1 MLKNTR
7 KRSKKTGLP
16 PGTPVYIGEHKTD
29 EVKITVTVY
38 NETTFQEKEVST
50 IEEALPLLDTTATK
64 WINIDGV
71 HQLKIIEEVGKRFHL
86 HPLTLEDVMNTDQR
100 PKVEDFGDYL
110 YIVLKNLSHNDQND
124 AMEAEQISI
133 ILGEDFVITF
143 QEDKKDTFT
152 HTRERI
158 KGGANR
164 EKIMK
169 TDFLAYSLI
178 DEVVDNYFTV
188 IEWLGEKIEFLEE
201 ELVARPTPK
210 TMEMIHRL
218 KGGVF
223 SLRKSVWPLREVIN
237 GLEREGSRFISE
249 STRIYIRD
257 IYDHTIQVIDTIE
270 IFRDMLYGMIDIYL
284 SSISNR
290 LNEVMKVLTIIAT
303 IFMPLTFIAG
313 VYGMNF
319 KFMPELEWHWGYP
332 AIWLIMLTI
341 GTSMLIY
348 FRRKKWL

>member
-1 MLKNTR
+1 MLKSAG
-7 KRSKKTGLP
+7 KRSKKVGLP
-16 PGTPVYIGEHKTD
+16 PGTPVYIGEYKTG
-29 EVKITVTVY
+29 EAKITVTVY
-38 NETTFQEKEVST
+38 NETFFQEKEVST
-50 IEEALPLLDTTATK
+50 IEQALPLLDTTAVK

-71 HQLKIIEEVGKRFHL
+71 HQLKIIEDIGKRFNL
-86 HPLTLEDVMNTDQR
+86 HPLTLEDVMNTYQR

-110 YIVLKNLSHNDQND
+110 YIVLKNLSHNNQND

-133 ILGEDFVITF
+133 VLGEDFVITF
-143 QEDKKDTFT
+143 QEDKKDTFV
-152 HTRERI
+152 HMRERI
-158 KGGANR
+158 KGGTNR
-164 EKIMK
+164 EKFMK

-178 DEVVDNYFTV
+178 DVIVDNYFMV
-188 IEWLGEKIEFLEE
+188 IEWFGEKIELLEE
-201 ELVARPTPK
+201 ELVVRSTPK
-210 TMEMIHRL
+210 VMETIHRL
-218 KGGVF
+218 KGSVF

-237 GLEREGSRFISE
+237 GLEREGPRLISE

-257 IYDHTIQVIDTIE
+257 IYDHTIQVIETIE
-270 IFRDMLYGMIDIYL
+270 IFRDMLYGMTDIYL
-284 SSISNR
+284 SGISNR

-319 KFMPELEWHWGYP
+319 KFMPELGWHWGYP

-341 GTSMLIY
+341 GASMLIY